1 MRGIWVAEILGLRPF
16 DLRDQSR
23 GLYHAGAVI
32 ASNYVVAM
40 ADTAQSLGAWSE
52 RVADPED
59 VAAAIAQPQPVT
71 SPISSRNREL
81 QGVGGWLLFFC
92 IALIILGPL
101 VTLVQVM
108 NLPNVDALGMIL
120 EFARAALG
128 IVVGILL
135 WNVRPIAF
143 TLLWIY
149 FGFVALMAV
158 LGIIGFAVLE
168 QKRPEDL
175 IVSVRALIY
184 VTIWFLYFRKS
195 ERVRATFGRNL

>member
-1 MRGIWVAEILGLRPF
+1 MFCARCGQQIPDASETCPLCGRETTIKLEPQPSVA
-16 DLRDQSR
+16 QAN
-23 GLYHAGAVI
+23 AG
-32 ASNYVVAM
+32 
-40 ADTAQSLGAWSE
+40 TAL
-52 RVADPED
+52 
-59 VAAAIAQPQPVT
+59 AQPQPVT
-71 SPISSRNREL
+71 PSISPHHRGL

-101 VTLVQVM
+101 VTFVQVM
-108 NLPNVDALGMIL
+108 NLPNVDPLAMGL
-120 EFARAALG
+120 EFARAAFG
-128 IVVGILL
+128 IAVGIFL
-135 WNVRPIAF
+135 WNVRPVAF

-175 IVSVRALIY
+175 TVSVRALIY